1 MTTTMRK
8 EGSFTIDEL
17 HRFPSDGN
25 RYELIQGSLHVNPAP
40 DPFHQRVSS
49 NLQWLL
55 TEACPDGLEVFSAPL
70 DVTLGPDTLVQP
82 DLMVVRTDR
91 LTGAGLDGP
100 PLLVVEIL
108 SPSSMNYD
116 RGTKRLTYEQARVP
130 SFWIVDPD
138 PHQSSVTL
146 LDLDGDHYVERTVEG
161 GGELAGD
168 RPYPIVVRPD
178 DLVVPGGGRRPR

>member
-25 RYELIQGSLHVNPAP
+25 RYELIQGSLHVNPVP
-40 DPFHQRVSS
+40 KFRHQRVSS
-49 NLQWLL
+49 NLHVVLSR
-55 TEACPDGLEVFSAPL
+55 ACPEGLEVLAAPF

-82 DLMVVRTDR
+82 DLLVVRTDSV
-91 LTGAGLDGP
+91 AEDGLHVA

-108 SPSSMNYD
+108 SPSSINYD
-116 RGTKRLTYEQARVP
+116 RGTKRLTYEQAGIE
-130 SFWIVDPD
+130 SFWIVDPGPD
-138 PHQSSVTL
+138 EPLVTVL
-146 LDLDGDHYVERTVEG
+146 EREGGRYLERTVEG
-161 GGELAGD
+161 GDELAVD
-168 RPYPIVVRPD
+168 QPYPVVLRPS